1 LEENVTAAKI
11 IVLFE
16 KKEVAR
22 KEATNFTY
30 QRLYYKIWQVAVHL
44 KFAFLLSSDANN

>member
-1 LEENVTAAKI
+1 LEENVTVAKI

-30 QRLYYKIWQVAVHL
+30 LILYYKIWQVAVHL
-44 KFAFLLSSDANN
+44 KFAFLLSSAAYN